1 MKRFSQRG
9 LSLLLALAAVIC
21 LANPVQAAGSD
32 DALEAA
38 LADTCLLYTSALLQV
53 GRLIS

>member
-21 LANPVQAAGSD
+21 LANPVRAAGSD

-38 LADTCLLYTSALLQV
+38 DGIVGSMLAD
-53 GRLIS
+53 